1 MKKISCKNRKKLQ
14 KSNKHRF
21 FCKIG
26 TNDSASVT
34 LEHSNELESTTIK
47 ISKDQL
53 PIIKQENE
61 KKTSFDDKSDSR
73 FRKWKK
79 RMRFQPKNITTVEE
93 VQHDY
98 YKKLLA
104 NSDVTEVELP
114 RVISVMEHA
123 NPAANEVQSMI
134 SAIKQHSGN
143 KTALQILPRHMRRR
157 SAAHNV
163 KRLPRRLRELAQQQ
177 GAQNGENTKVC
188 RRKRRRNINLQNEYN
203 KRTGKSG
210 WLETHMWHAKR
221 FHMTDTNDPLY
232 SEWGHRVAIHP
243 NDKSFRACYRAT
255 ANHCLLQDISFNKC
269 IQMSCDLDKQGEI
282 FCIIKALMALNSNIP
297 VKVKNG
303 ECEHHILIYDK
314 RSEPPQ
320 LIGPA
325 SIMYHQQGQEQII
338 WLRIHPT
345 LLKKTNN
352 LICFLV
358 GNMSFI
364 SVRDVSSELLRFRL
378 TGPKSSVTLLSV
390 LRPFN
395 TKDEV
400 SDSITSPSTQSVV
413 NKWIVEH
420 LEKVAL
426 QNHSFVTMMTA
437 CHKQQFHKA
446 DKYKSGEV
454 EEGQIIPFIVNDPRL
469 TLPIQ
474 KSPAKLKDLIS
485 DTVDCVPTDL
495 VLNDKSG
502 VTSSPLWNSDARNN
516 ISNLRLP
523 DSMVSTR
530 KNETKFESSEDAKK
544 PFKSISQPIPVILI
558 RRSGFNKPKLL
569 PTKNIAED
577 GKTAQSGEE
586 TYFAQG
592 WDLIIPARW
601 ATAFWIPLVYNQA
614 RVGGIREQ
622 SRTHLECKRPF
633 FPRDYPDCESGRLF
647 WEATMKRNQTVYFRK
662 PPAKRPNYCILATPF
677 PFAPCW
683 EHLFERKSCSEN
695 SRADQ
700 VDAKENT
707 ELNGQENKLETKEL
721 NVISE
726 DMSTNLPDIKTKTF
740 KSFQENNSN
749 QISGFKR
756 QALDDISSTPL
767 KILKHE
773 DQKDFNVNV
782 IRNNELLKK
791 VEQLC
796 YDDAVSEEL
805 DILCNEN
812 TFGLICVQISMINKG
827 CPVECSSICVP
838 NTDDVIKLEAQYKDL
853 HGKGLANCS
862 GPYEVTHMDPIKME
876 KKKATDSKNPHPTKN
891 FHEKKTE
898 KPISFPVYPSRT
910 ICGFVTSGDYLFCS
924 GGGGGVGFVTLKHLV
939 QVYRE
944 QVKNDWLKS
953 FVREVLHNRGALL
966 LLRNPDSN
974 QYRFA
979 VIEIYSSE

>member
-1 MKKISCKNRKKLQ
+1 MQKIEKVTEVKQAPVL
-14 KSNKHRF
+14 
-21 FCKIG
+21 CKIG

-34 LEHSNELESTTIK
+34 LKHSDELESTALN
-47 ISKDQL
+47 ISKDPL
-53 PIIKQENE
+53 PTIKQENE

-73 FRKWKK
+73 LRKWKK

-114 RVISVMEHA
+114 RVISVLQHA
-123 NPAANEVQSMI
+123 NAAANEIQSMM

-188 RRKRRRNINLQNEYN
+188 RKKRRRNINLQNEYS
-203 KRTGKSG
+203 KRAGKSG

-232 SEWGHRVAIHP
+232 SAWGHRVAIHP

-255 ANHCLLQDISFNKC
+255 ANHCLLQDISFYKC
-269 IQMSCDLDKQGEI
+269 IQISCDLDKQEEI
-282 FCIIKALMALNSNIP
+282 FCIIESLMAVNSNIP
-297 VKVKNG
+297 VKVKSG

-325 SIMYHQQGQEQII
+325 SIMYQQQGKEQII

-345 LLKKTNN
+345 LLEKTND
-352 LICFLV
+352 LISYLV
-358 GNMSFI
+358 GNRSSI
-364 SVRDVSSELLRFRL
+364 SITDISSELLRFRL
-378 TGPKSSVTLLSV
+378 SGPKSSVTLLSV

-395 TKDEV
+395 TKEFHDEV
-400 SDSITSPSTQSVV
+400 SDSIASPSTQSVV

-426 QNHSFVTMMTA
+426 QNYSFVTMMTA

-446 DKYKSGEV
+446 DKYKSGGV
-454 EEGQIIPFIVNDPRL
+454 EESQIIPLIVNDPRL

-474 KSPAKLKDLIS
+474 KTPAKLKDLLS
-485 DTVDCVPTDL
+485 DCVSTTDV
-495 VLNDKSG
+495 VLNDKSS
-502 VTSSPLWNSDARNN
+502 VTSSPLWNSDARND
-516 ISNLRLP
+516 ISNRRLS
-523 DSMVSTR
+523 DNVVSTR
-530 KNETKFESSEDAKK
+530 KNETKFELSEDAKK
-544 PFKSISQPIPVILI
+544 SLKSISQPIPVILI
-558 RRSGFNKPKLL
+558 RRSGFKKPKQP
-569 PTKNIAED
+569 PTKSITED
-577 GKTAQSGEE
+577 VKNTQSSEE

-592 WDLIIPARW
+592 WDLIIPAKW

-647 WEATMKRNQTVYFRK
+647 WEATMKRKQTVYFRK
-662 PPAKRPNYCILATPF
+662 PPAKRPNYSILATPF

-683 EHLFERKSCSEN
+683 EHLFERKSCFEISH
-695 SRADQ
+695 ADQ
-700 VDAKENT
+700 VDVKENT
-707 ELNGQENKLETKEL
+707 ELNVQKNKLQTKEL

-726 DMSTNLPDIKTKTF
+726 DTSTNMPDVKPKTF
-740 KSFQENNSN
+740 NSLQKNNSN

-756 QALDDISSTPL
+756 QALDNISSTPS
-767 KILKHE
+767 KMLKHE
-773 DQKDFNVNV
+773 NQKDFPVNV
-782 IRNNELLKK
+782 IHNTELLKK
-791 VEQLC
+791 VEHLC
-796 YDDAVSEEL
+796 YDDAVSGEL

-838 NTDDVIKLEAQYKDL
+838 NTDDIIKLEAQYKDL

-862 GPYEVTHMDPIKME
+862 GPYEATHMDPIKME
-876 KKKATDSKNPHPTKN
+876 KKRATDSKIPHPTKN
-891 FHEKKTE
+891 IHEKKTE

-944 QVKNDWLKS
+944 QVKNDWLKL